1 MFLGEY
7 VQHEEAVSFQLH
19 SSDKQGHYAHED
31 EDVLQP
37 VASPFRTQDVS
48 HTHGQQEN
56 GRRDAQPPCNTSKK
70 LPNNAIVE
78 PLVSPPASQELV
90 CDQLWKVLLESSQ
103 RIYYMYTIWTFKN
116 KIARCVESPLSRCG
130 VDECQSN
137 GNQGSNA
144 LPVAEK
150 VL

>member
-19 SSDKQGHYAHED
+19 SSDKQGHYADED

-78 PLVSPPASQELV
+78 PFEIPPASQEQG
-90 CDQLWKVLLESSQ
+90 CDQFWKVLLESSQ
-103 RIYYMYTIWTFKN
+103 RIYACTQYGPSKTRLRDASSLHSADVVSMNAK
-116 KIARCVESPLSRCG
+116 AMG
-130 VDECQSN
+130 VRVAAHCQ
-137 GNQGSNA
+137 
-144 LPVAEK
+144 
-150 VL
+150 